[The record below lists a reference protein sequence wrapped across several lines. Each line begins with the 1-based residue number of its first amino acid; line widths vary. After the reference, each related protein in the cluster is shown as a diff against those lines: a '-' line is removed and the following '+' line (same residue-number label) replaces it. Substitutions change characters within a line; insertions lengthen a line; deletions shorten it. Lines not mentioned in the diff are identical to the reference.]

1 MQFYTLNA
9 HFKVGKS
16 CHILES
22 VSVGFVVSPM
32 DGILSTVRAS
42 VSVYNAAI
50 VGQPVTLA
58 AIQLALSL

>member
-1 MQFYTLNA
+1 M
-9 HFKVGKS
+9 VGKS

-22 VSVGFVVSPM
+22 VSVGFVLSPM
-32 DGILSTVRAS
+32 DDILST

-58 AIQLALSL
+58 GI